1 MLIGSLC
8 TGYGGLDHAAKQV
21 FNGHI
26 AWVCD
31 NSKAASKVLAYQ
43 YPFVP
48 NLGDLQTVDWETIPK
63 IDVLTAGFPCQPVS
77 VAGRKL
83 GKNDDRWI
91 WPSIIDSIR
100 VLRPRWI
107 VLENVPGILRL
118 GMGDILGSLASEGYD
133 VRWQCV
139 SASDVGAP
147 HTRNRWFAVAYPH
160 SGELQRSGNP
170 GIMGSAP
177 SEEPGE
183 RDQRERSGDTVVDS
197 SPVASYPQEQ
207 GLERRG
213 RDVQGVS
220 ARGCS
225 PDTDSEG
232 LEGGS
237 WEELPERESSEGD
250 IETRWGR
257 FGTAIGY
264 WESFL
269 GRCAP
274 VPLIAGKT
282 HKERLNP
289 VFVEWM
295 MGLPEGW
302 VTGVPGLSYREQ
314 LHLLGNGVVPQQAAS
329 AIRLLAV

>member
-8 TGYGGLDHAAKQV
+8 TGYGGLDLAAKQV
-21 FNGHI
+21 YEDGHI

-31 NSKAASKVLAYQ
+31 NSVASAKLLAHR

-48 NLGDLQTVDWETIPK
+48 NLGDLTDVDWEAVPVV
-63 IDVLTAGFPCQPVS
+63 DVLTAGFPCQPVS

-83 GKNDDRWI
+83 GKDDDRWI
-91 WPSIIDSIR
+91 WPNIIDCVR

-107 VLENVPGILRL
+107 VLENVPGILRI
-118 GMGDILGSLASEGYD
+118 GMGDILGSLASLGYD
-133 VRWQCV
+133 ARWKCIP
-139 SASDVGAP
+139 ASDVGAP
-147 HTRNRWFAVAYPH
+147 HNRNRWFAVAYPKR
-160 SGELQRSGNP
+160 GELQLHRNP
-170 GIMGSAP
+170 GIMGNP
-177 SEEPGE
+177 SSEKLGE
-183 RDQRERSGDTVVDS
+183 RYQRERSGNTIVDS
-197 SPVASYPQEQ
+197 GSVSSYTNQQ
-207 GLERRG
+207 GLERY
-213 RDVQGVS
+213 
-220 ARGCS
+220 
-225 PDTDSEG
+225 P
-232 LEGGS
+232 
-237 WEELPERESSEGD
+237 WEELSEGESTSGD
-250 IETRWGR
+250 FETQWGKFGDAIYRWEL
-257 FGTAIGY
+257 I
-264 WESFL
+264 L

-274 VPLIAGKT
+274 VPLTEGKT